1 MCTTTAQQRPDSSK
15 EAAYVWSAASPGEFA
30 LGDSKIVSGMVVKT
44 GAKIQ
49 GYKKS
54 QPQSRRNQAATR
66 EIKKSAGGSHESA
79 GGVGSSAVSQ
89 LQPQVC

>member
-1 MCTTTAQQRPDSSK
+1 
-15 EAAYVWSAASPGEFA
+15 
-30 LGDSKIVSGMVVKT
+30 MVVEV
-44 GAKIQ
+44 GAEIQ

-54 QPQSRRNQAATR
+54 QPQDRRSQAATK

-89 LQPQVC
+89 L